1 MFITALFT
9 LVKIQ
14 KQPQCLSVDDK
25 EDVLGVPIVAQ
36 QETNVTRNHDRKS
49 LTHTLNKSINYYQL
63 VPKHQL
69 KL

>member
-25 EDVLGVPIVAQ
+25 EDVLGVPIMAQ
-36 QETNVTRNHDRKS
+36 QETNVTRNHEVVG
-49 LTHTLNKSINYYQL
+49 SIPGLAQ
-63 VPKHQL
+63 
-69 KL
+69 